1 MNKLYFILFL
11 FAFAACGRS
20 ANKAYNRGD
29 YNETID
35 RAVKRLQKRPDDG
48 EMVYL
53 AKTAYK
59 EASAQHS
66 ERIRNLSSGTRYE
79 EVFHEYQ
86 QLQNLYSRI
95 QQSPVLMNAI
105 KPVNYQSHLDTWG
118 EKAAQKFADEAS
130 DAMSGGRKDDYRE
143 AYKLFQRAAYFRP
156 DDRNLQQKMR
166 EAFEGGMIQV
176 VVLDNNRFSRFTGFS
191 NPALQNFDRQLVR
204 NLRNRVNNEF
214 VLFWDEMDFRGRNMQ
229 PDEFLDLQWGRFFL
243 AQPIEDNDVRTVEKK
258 IVVKETVFKAD
269 SVVKEYATV
278 KAEIVT
284 NRRVFNAEGEMFLT
298 ATDNRN
304 QILFTDVVRGN
315 YRWQSSIVY
324 YRGDERA
331 LSESDRKS
339 LTSATHP
346 TPPEDAIMNGIA
358 GEVFGQLSNRLRSHY
373 NWR

>member
-1 MNKLYFILFL
+1 MNKLYLLLSIFVL
-11 FAFAACGRS
+11 AACGRS

-29 YNETID
+29 YTETID

-59 EASAQHS
+59 AATAQHL
-66 ERIRNLSSGTRYE
+66 ERIKYLNNSTRYE
-79 EVFHEYQ
+79 EIFHEYQ
-86 QLQNLYSRI
+86 QLQNLHNRI
-95 QQSPVLMNAI
+95 QQSPVLVSAL
-105 KPVNYQSHLDTWG
+105 KPVNYQDQLNDWG
-118 EKAAQKFADEAS
+118 EKAAQKFYDQGNE
-130 DAMSGGRKDDYRE
+130 AMSGGRKEDYRE

-156 DDRNLQQKMR
+156 DDRNLQQRLR
-166 EAFEGGMIQV
+166 EAFEGGMVQV
-176 VVLDNNRFSRFTGFS
+176 VVLDNNRFARFSGFS

-214 VLFWDEMDFRGRNMQ
+214 VLFWDEMDFRGRNLQ

-258 IVVKETVFKAD
+258 IVVKETVFKPD
-269 SVVKEYATV
+269 SVIKEYATV
-278 KAEIVT
+278 KAEIIT
-284 NRRVFNAEGEMFLT
+284 NRRVFNAEGELFLT

-315 YRWQSSIVY
+315 FQWQSSIVY

-331 LSESDRKS
+331 LSANDRSS
-339 LTSATHP
+339 LTGPNHP
-346 TPPEDAIMNGIA
+346 APPEDVIMNGIA
-358 GEVFGQLSNRLRSHY
+358 GEVFAQLSNRLRSHY